1 MPFPIAAAAIMA
13 GASLLGNQLNAAA
26 QQEAKEQGRAYLRGA
41 QSQAN
46 SDYSGIINRIN
57 SYYEGDR
64 KKYGIGQAGD
74 SQNYRDAIAS
84 YSPDD
89 YVYMPGTFAGS
100 QFDTAGDRSQYIN
113 PYYKQI
119 IDDTAAQVQ
128 HTAAGAGIG
137 RGSGAAEAIATEV
150 AQKNNDLWK
159 EANQEYKDERDFAYG
174 QYSDYIRNMQNAL
187 TQRQNAMN
195 TKISLQ
201 GNLAQDYINAM
212 DSQQSDT
219 LKALQDKIA
228 TNSTYS
234 TAMAGLY

>member
-1 MPFPIAAAAIMA
+1 MVPVAVGLGVMAANLI
-13 GASLLGNQLNAAA
+13 GNQLNSAA
-26 QQEAKEQGRAYLRGA
+26 QQEAKEEGRAYLRGA

-46 SDYSGIINRIN
+46 SAYSNIINGIKA
-57 SYYEGDR
+57 YYEGDR

-74 SQNYRDAIAS
+74 SQAYRDAIAS
-84 YSPDD
+84 YSPED
-89 YVYMPGTFAGS
+89 YVYMPDTFAGS

-137 RGSGAAEAIATEV
+137 RGSGAAQAIATEV

-159 EANQEYKDERDFAYG
+159 EANQEYKDERDFAYN

-187 TQRQNAMN
+187 AQKRAAMD
-195 TKISLQ
+195 TKVSLQ

-212 DSQQSDT
+212 DSQQSDR
-219 LKALQDKIA
+219 LKALQDQIA

-234 TAMAGLY
+234 NAMASLY

>member
-1 MPFPIAAAAIMA
+1 MIPVAAAAIMA

-46 SDYSGIINRIN
+46 SDYSRIINDIN
-57 SYYEGDR
+57 AYYTGDR
-64 KKYGIGQAGD
+64 ARYGIGQKGD
-74 SQNYRDAIAS
+74 SQAYRDAIAS
-84 YSPDD
+84 YNPDD
-89 YVYMPGTFAGS
+89 YVFMPGKFNAADYGVGS
-100 QFDTAGDRSQYIN
+100 REEYIN
-113 PYYKQI
+113 PYYQQI

-128 HTAAGAGIG
+128 HSAAGAGIG
-137 RGSGAAEAIATEV
+137 RGSGAAQAIATEV

-195 TKISLQ
+195 TKLTLQ

-212 DSQQSDT
+212 DSQQSDI
-219 LKALQDKIA
+219 LKARQDKIA

-234 TAMAGLY
+234 TAMSSLF